1 MKSPSPSAPAFA
13 ALLSGLISLGLPL
26 HSRAAESPAQ
36 PPASTPAAAA
46 TNTAPETP
54 AADPAAEPSKEAEEA
69 AATAAAEETPEVVDA
84 APGDYR
90 NWFDVTVGGLIVDG
104 NDAAAQRRSGLP
116 ATAFGGSQRFHY
128 ERDIGK
134 TGIFK
139 VDGRGIFDNDD
150 YGLKLEWSETDKAFV
165 RAGVDQYRTFYD
177 GSGGWFPG
185 NNLWFDL
192 YDDNFDV
199 VRGSA
204 FFEAGLRMPSLPEIT
219 VRYERDWREGMK
231 DSTHWGDSGL
241 TGGAGPRAMVPA
253 YLDLD
258 EATDTISIDIRKTVG
273 KVTFGGAFSYEHSD
287 LDNAKYLRRSPSE
300 PADRSITHR
309 ESVESDLYSARA
321 FADTIFN
328 DKVRVTSSYAFTTLD
343 TDLGGSRIVGADYDA
358 VYDPVYGRRDIGFL
372 GLSGGSQLDQ
382 HVWNINGMW
391 TPIPHLAIIPAFRV
405 ENQSLDGMSSWSET
419 GAETL
424 ARNAANNRD
433 MLDLSQQLEVRYTG
447 VTNVVFYARGDWI
460 QGDGNLLEQQI
471 LRDSGLTEIH
481 RDSDFDRFSQKYT
494 AGTHWYPLKRL
505 NLHAQYYRK
514 MRDTDYDHHPDS
526 RVVLNGLYPAYIQAQ
541 DFTTDDVNIRVT
553 WRPLDKLTL
562 VSRYDL
568 QFNTFESRA
577 TGLAATEGASS
588 TAHILS
594 ETITWTPF
602 SRFYLQPGVN
612 YVLDSTKS
620 DATSA
625 VANGSPVEEARNDYY
640 NVTCTA
646 GVVLDNKTDLQAQ
659 YTYYLSDNF
668 RDVSASTQPYGS
680 GLEEHGILTS
690 LIRRISP
697 RLRVTLRYGF
707 YTSRDELA
715 GGFNDYD
722 AHLVS
727 TSAQYLF

>member
-1 MKSPSPSAPAFA
+1 MKSPYASAPAFA
-13 ALLSGLISLGLPL
+13 ALLSGLIAFGLPL
-26 HSRAAESPAQ
+26 PPSSRAAESPAKDASAATEAK
-36 PPASTPAAAA
+36 PADATPAPEAEKASEPTKATEDAAAA
-46 TNTAPETP
+46 
-54 AADPAAEPSKEAEEA
+54 AA
-69 AATAAAEETPEVVDA
+69 ETPEAVDA
-84 APGDYR
+84 APGEYR

-104 NDAAAQRRSGLP
+104 NKAAAQRRSGLP
-116 ATAFGGSQRFHY
+116 ATAFGGSQRFHF
-128 ERDIGK
+128 EEDIGK
-134 TGIFK
+134 KGIFK
-139 VDGRGIFDNDD
+139 VDGRGIFDNED

-165 RAGVDQYRTFYD
+165 RAGIDQYRTFYD

-185 NNLWFDL
+185 SNLWFDL
-192 YDDNFDV
+192 YDDAFDT

-204 FFEAGLRMPSLPEIT
+204 FFEGGLRMPNLPEIT
-219 VRYERDWREGMK
+219 IRYDRSWRNGLK

-241 TGGAGPRAMVPA
+241 TGGTGPRALVPS
-253 YLDLD
+253 YRDLD
-258 EATDTISIDIRKTVG
+258 ETTDTVSLDIRKTVG
-273 KVTFGGAFSYEHSD
+273 KVTFGGAFAYEHTD
-287 LDNAKYLRRSPSE
+287 LDNGLYIRRSPTE
-300 PADRSITHR
+300 NADRRITHR
-309 ESVESDLYSARA
+309 ESVETDLYSARA

-328 DKVRVTSSYAFTTLD
+328 DKVRVTTSYAFTTLD

-358 VYDPVYGRRDIGFL
+358 LYDPVYGRRDIGFL
-372 GLSGGSQLDQ
+372 GLTGGSQLDQ
-382 HVWNINGMW
+382 HVWNVNGMW
-391 TPIPHLAIIPAFRV
+391 TPVANLAIIPAFRV
-405 ENQSLDGMSSWSET
+405 ENQSLDGSSSWTDT

-424 ARNAANNRD
+424 ARDAANSRD
-433 MLDLSQQLEVRYTG
+433 MLDLSQQLELRYTG
-447 VTNVVFYARGDWI
+447 VTNVVLYARGDWV
-460 QGDGNLLEQQI
+460 QGDGNLLENQV
-471 LRDSGLTEIH
+471 LRNAGVTEIH

-494 AGTHWYPLKRL
+494 AGTHWYPLKKL
-505 NLHAQYYRK
+505 NVHAQYYRK
-514 MRDTDYDHHPDS
+514 MRSSDYDHDAAS
-526 RVVLNGLYPAYIQAQ
+526 RIAVSGFYPAYIQAQ
-541 DFTTDDVNIRVT
+541 DFTTDDVNVRVT

-568 QFNTFESRA
+568 QFNTFETQP
-577 TGLAATEGASS
+577 TGLGTTEGAHG

-612 YVLDSTKS
+612 YVLDTTKS

-625 VANGSPVEEARNDYY
+625 VSTGSPLEEARNDYY
-640 NVTCTA
+640 SVTCTA

-668 RDVSASTQPYGS
+668 RDVSASTQPYGA
-680 GLEEHGILTS
+680 GTEEHGILTS